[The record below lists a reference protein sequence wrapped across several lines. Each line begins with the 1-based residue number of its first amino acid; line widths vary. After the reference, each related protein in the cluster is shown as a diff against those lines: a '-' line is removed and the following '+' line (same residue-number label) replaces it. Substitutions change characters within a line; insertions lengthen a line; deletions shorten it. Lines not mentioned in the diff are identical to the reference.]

1 MCSVDVKLVG
11 FKCNNRVGYGT
22 SAPSGRSLFDRDE
35 ELRVPAYVIATI
47 NVTNPQQYEE
57 YRRLAGIATAKYGG
71 KFLARGG
78 DTALLEGKLD
88 ANRVVIVEYA
98 DLETAKR
105 FYDSSE
111 YRAARA
117 ARGAGP

>member
-1 MCSVDVKLVG
+1 M
-11 FKCNNRVGYGT
+11 
-22 SAPSGRSLFDRDE
+22 
-35 ELRVPAYVIATI
+35 PAYVIATI
-47 NVTNPQQYEE
+47 NVTDPQQYEE

-78 DTALLEGKLD
+78 ETALLEGSLD

-98 DLETAKR
+98 DLDTAKR
-105 FYDSSE
+105 FYDSPE

-117 ARGAGP
+117 ARENAAVFTMVAVSA